1 MVTRITNNAIALHQ
15 SPGSGKRH
23 CDPWPDP
30 KTAVAPLP
38 RARSEPGGIFPTAD
52 ASAPSPTTNYQPPTT
67 NHQPPTTNYIK
78 IQPK

>member
-1 MVTRITNNAIALHQ
+1 MKGPFTTNPRGVHQ

-52 ASAPSPTTNYQPPTT
+52 FAPLHHQPLPT
-67 NHQPPTTNYIK
+67 NHSPI
-78 IQPK
+78 